1 MNSQLL
7 RAKKQNLFSSHQ
19 TSLVGK
25 HCSFFEHLWNL
36 EPKSSQRWGYNSL
49 SNIEVNNHR
58 VMSNIC
64 NTKILFASLW
74 RTNTTFW
81 NHSELSEH
89 FSFHV
94 KNDDKISR
102 KPWEVLKGKKSF
114 FEFVNWKTDKE
125 MQRYHTRVELM

>member
-81 NHSELSEH
+81 NNSELSEY

-102 KPWEVLKGKKSF
+102 KPREVLKSKKSF
-114 FEFVNWKTDKE
+114 LSLSIEKLTKKCKDII
-125 MQRYHTRVELM
+125 L